1 MFILLF
7 GLWEPLIKH
16 LCLNLGPTSTDMSL
30 TIEKDHSM
38 TSPLYYMHLTLKRL
52 KASGSIEVNWVG
64 ERVGTSTTGNRGM

>member
-1 MFILLF
+1 
-7 GLWEPLIKH
+7 
-16 LCLNLGPTSTDMSL
+16 MSL